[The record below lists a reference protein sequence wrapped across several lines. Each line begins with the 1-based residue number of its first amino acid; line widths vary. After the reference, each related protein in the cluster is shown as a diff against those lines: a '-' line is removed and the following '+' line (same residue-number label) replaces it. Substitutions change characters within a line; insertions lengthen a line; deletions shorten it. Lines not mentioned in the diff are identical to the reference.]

1 MDLPLRMLLRD
12 GRPANQNTHR
22 RPREDSNHR
31 HVSLKPLTFYP
42 SLANIPLAIRA
53 PRLPPLQSGDF
64 SPDQYFPPSAS
75 SNMTPGL
82 GGPRS
87 PHSGSMPP
95 QSPLI
100 PGRGPV
106 PKFQKIHSVQE
117 LRPRMNVQPAY
128 RRANPEGG
136 FISVSSR
143 NIYQRPHGVVLTIT
157 SPFNRSQLTSRLPI
171 VSATPHSIMSL
182 RGTLDVF

>member
-1 MDLPLRMLLRD
+1 MDLPLRVLHD
-12 GRPANQNTHR
+12 GRPANQNTHHH
-22 RPREDSNHR
+22 PRDINHR
-31 HVSLKPLTFYP
+31 HVSLNPLTSCP
-42 SLANIPLAIRA
+42 SVANMPLANRA
-53 PRLPPLQSGDF
+53 PRLPPLQSGDL

-75 SNMTPGL
+75 SHMSPGL
-82 GGPRS
+82 GGTRSPRS
-87 PHSGSMPP
+87 GSLPP

-136 FISVSSR
+136 FISVSAQD
-143 NIYQRPHGVVLTIT
+143 IYQCP
-157 SPFNRSQLTSRLPI
+157 
-171 VSATPHSIMSL
+171 
-182 RGTLDVF
+182 